1 VKRSAFNPLEAA
13 MVKNPVSVMFSGKPF
28 ETETPLPSINLDDFD
43 IENTQEKSS
52 QKSTS
57 TVSGI
62 VEMNGKAAIESMSHL
77 TSKITSLWMSR
88 DLNTMIYEIL
98 LDSRDGDRQGLPFE
112 VAKELMFVAQM
123 NLLMRA
129 KEAAPLLGITVGE
142 ASNLIAQGDQAA
154 LGHTLPKEDVWGIN
168 ACNTMSTQTAKSA
181 DKSEAYKQSILER
194 TKLKQRIDKLSLLL
208 SETPPTPP
216 SVQIDLTAPKSLRCA
231 RGSHDEGG
239 QIDQG
244 FFRCI
249 AKELGG
255 LKIPQLVLSN
265 LGDSEKCDWLPSAIH
280 FAKKRC
286 HFSQVIMHVDILTA
300 PESQLIASI
309 AAGLDHLVI
318 NLNLAS
324 GKWRT
329 KAESITK
336 NDPDY
341 FLREIQNLVRNR
353 DEVQSKTGHRCAL
366 SVIQTNRKSSHFL
379 RDSFR
384 PLANVV
390 GLVPFQEVNLPK
402 DIADSDAEARG
413 ACHCWAPFI
422 EAHVRTNGHLVACAQ
437 DHSGYS
443 FTADLQATTFTE
455 AWLSQEFRKTRQRVL
470 KGEKPGRLCEVCP
483 HRANQS

>member
-1 VKRSAFNPLEAA
+1 MEQNA
-13 MVKNPVSVMFSGKPF
+13 MSLIFSGKPF
-28 ETETPLPSINLDDFD
+28 DRPLPTINFD
-43 IENTQEKSS
+43 SLAADSAPEKSGPI
-52 QKSTS
+52 STL
-57 TVSGI
+57 TAIDVAG
-62 VEMNGKAAIESMSHL
+62 MNNKAAIESMSHL
-77 TSKITSLWMSR
+77 TSQVVSLWMSR

-98 LDSRDGDRQGLPFE
+98 LDSRDGNRQGLPFK
-112 VAKELMFVAQM
+112 VAKELMFLAQM

-142 ASNLIAQGDQAA
+142 ASNLIALGDQAA

-168 ACNTMSTQTAKSA
+168 AGNTISTQNPKATK
-181 DKSEAYKQSILER
+181 KSEAIKQSQLER
-194 TKLKQRIDKLSLLL
+194 IKLKQRIDALSLIL

-216 SVQIDLTAPKSLRCA
+216 SVRIDLTAPKSLRCA

-239 QIDQG
+239 QIEQG

-255 LKIPQLVLSN
+255 LKIPQLVLSD

-280 FAKKRC
+280 FSKIRC
-286 HFSQVIMHVDILTA
+286 HFSQVVLHVDLLTA

-329 KAESITK
+329 KAENITK

-341 FLREIQNLVRNR
+341 FLREIQTLVRNR
-353 DEVQSKTGHRCAL
+353 DEVEKKTGHHCAL
-366 SVIQTNRKSSHFL
+366 SVIQSNRKSSHLL

-384 PLANVV
+384 QLAKVT

-443 FTADLQATTFTE
+443 FTADLQTTTFTE
-455 AWLSQEFRKTRQRVL
+455 AWLSHEFRKTRQRVL
-470 KGEKPGRLCEVCP
+470 NGEKPGRLCEVCP
-483 HRANQS
+483 HRANQP